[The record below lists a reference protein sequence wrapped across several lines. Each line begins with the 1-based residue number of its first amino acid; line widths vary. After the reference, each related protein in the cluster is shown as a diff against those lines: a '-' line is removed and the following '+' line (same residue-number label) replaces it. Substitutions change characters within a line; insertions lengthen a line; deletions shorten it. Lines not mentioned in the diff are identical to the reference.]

1 MKKIFLIVIAA
12 LTFSSCSKMLDEDV
26 RSQASADYLNTANGF
41 EDAVRAAYSSLRNF
55 YGTERGMSLTVFGTD
70 TYTNGG
76 DGSFKFVNQYTAQ
89 LDPRLSLTREI
100 WNEFYIAINT
110 CNTIVDM
117 APEIQG
123 ITDPKKAIRVGEA
136 RFLRAHYFFILA
148 QMFGPIP
155 LPLKANNS
163 VVTESNRE
171 PLDKVYAAIISD
183 LEFAIQN
190 LEVKPVDYGRATKP
204 AAEHL
209 LARVYLTKATSPA
222 KAATDYAKSL
232 DLAKKVINSYSF
244 KLLPD
249 FSKIFEQGSAEKNDE
264 VIWSV
269 QYTNDPRTNSSGNN
283 AHVFFLM
290 EYDVQPGM
298 QRDVENGRPFKR
310 FKPTSFTLDT
320 LFKDRVNDTRYE
332 KSFKTVFYSNNAATI
347 PKNANGTPKYKVG
360 DTAFWLP
367 GVELPASVINSKPYI
382 VHTPSKYTETIYPS
396 LIKFLD
402 ALRADRTVFEGS
414 RDYLAFRLA
423 ETYLIAAEAAMYT
436 GDNIAAADFLNAVR
450 WRSARTSTD
459 PVLNAAYRNAMTVM
473 PVQIN
478 IDFILN
484 ERGREL
490 LGEQDRWF
498 DLVRTGTL
506 LERVKKYNP
515 QGGPN
520 ILPKHLLRPIPQ
532 DQIDRTTNK
541 FEQNTG
547 Y

>member
-1 MKKIFLIVIAA
+1 MKKIFLIFIAG
-12 LTFSSCSKMLDEDV
+12 LPLFSCNKMLEEEV
-26 RSQASADYLNTANGF
+26 RSQAPFDYLNTAAGF

-55 YGTERGMSLTVFGTD
+55 YATERGMSLTVFGTD

-76 DGSFKFVNQYTAQ
+76 DGSFKAVNQYTAAF
-89 LDPRLSLTREI
+89 DPRLSLTRDI

-110 CNTIVDM
+110 TNTIVDM
-117 APEIQG
+117 APQIQG
-123 ITDPKKAIRVGEA
+123 ITDPKKAIRVAEA
-136 RFLRAHYFFILA
+136 KFLRAHYFFVLA

-155 LPLKANNS
+155 LPLKANKS
-163 VVTESNRE
+163 VVTESTRE
-171 PLDKVYAAIISD
+171 PLDKVYAAVIGD
-183 LEFAIQN
+183 LEFAIAN
-190 LEVKPVDYGRATKP
+190 LEIKPVDYGRASKP

-209 LARVYLTKATSPA
+209 LARVYLTKAASSA
-222 KAATDYAKSL
+222 KAADDYTKSL
-232 DLAKKVINSYSF
+232 DYAKKVINNYSF

-249 FSKIFEQGSAEKNDE
+249 FSKVFEQGSAEKNDE

-269 QYTNDPRTNSSGNN
+269 QYTSDPRTNSSGNN

-298 QRDVENGRPFKR
+298 QRDVDNGRPFKR
-310 FKPTSFTLDT
+310 FKPTNFTLDS
-320 LFKDRVNDTRYE
+320 LFKDRVNDTRYD

-347 PKNANGTPKYKVG
+347 PKNANGTAKYKVG

-367 GVELPASVINSKPYI
+367 GVELSASVINSKPYA
-382 VHTPSKYTETIYPS
+382 VHPPSKYTEIIFPS
-396 LIKFLD
+396 LVKFLD
-402 ALRADRTVFEGS
+402 PLRADRTVFEGS

-436 GDNIAAADFLNAVR
+436 NDNIAAASFINAVR

-459 PVLNAAYRNAMTVM
+459 PLQNAAYRAAMTVTPAQM
-473 PVQIN
+473 N
-478 IDFILN
+478 IDFILD

-498 DLVRTGTL
+498 DLVRTGKL
-506 LERVKKYNP
+506 LERVKKWNK

-520 ILPKHLLRPIPQ
+520 ILPKHVLRPIPQ
-532 DQIDRTTNK
+532 DQIDRTSNT
-541 FEQNTG
+541 FPQNEG